1 MKRPVWKVTSSKN
14 QETEKPVKT
23 EEHIFSLEEYN
34 SLRNETVERISIM
47 NNQASSAFGLLLT
60 TWGAGF
66 TLLGILVSYQTSGK
80 SNEIPFLLLLLLSVG
95 QVFAFLSSLLMLVPM
110 AIKSGENLRQL
121 ISLGVYIRVFYD
133 YVSKYRECKQRFSW
147 DTADKQV
154 SAFTTT
160 KGTDKFWL
168 RQYNAEYIV
177 LGFIST
183 TFLSISYVYNTI
195 LLQPQIPTN
204 YLLAGGLLIAI
215 FAFYLLHII
224 HTKSST
230 KRNLMLLSDEYT
242 KKYLVLAVESGFIE
256 KKDLTNA
263 WNELDPGKAIE
274 LKEYSRY
281 FDKQAP

>member
-1 MKRPVWKVTSSKN
+1 MKQRIRKITSSKK
-14 QETEKPVKT
+14 QEKKKVRKQ
-23 EEHIFSLEEYN
+23 IFSLEEYN

-66 TLLGILVSYQTSGK
+66 TLLGILVSFQVSGK
-80 SNEIPFLLLLLLSVG
+80 EEISFLFLLLLSIG

-110 AIKSGENLRQL
+110 AIKSGENLRQM

-133 YVSKYRECKQRFSW
+133 YASKYRNCTQRFSW

-154 SAFTTT
+154 SAFTTI
-160 KGTDKFWL
+160 KGTNKFWL
-168 RQYNAEYIV
+168 RQFNAEYII

-183 TFLSISYVYNTI
+183 TFLFISYVYNAI
-195 LLQPQIPTN
+195 LFRQKIPSN
-204 YLLAGGLLIAI
+204 YLLTGGLLIAI

-224 HTKSST
+224 HIKSST
-230 KRNLMLLSDEYT
+230 KRNVMLLSDEYT
-242 KKYLVLAVESGFIE
+242 KKYLVLAVESGIIE

-274 LKEYSRY
+274 LKGYSRY
-281 FDKQAP
+281 FVKHAP